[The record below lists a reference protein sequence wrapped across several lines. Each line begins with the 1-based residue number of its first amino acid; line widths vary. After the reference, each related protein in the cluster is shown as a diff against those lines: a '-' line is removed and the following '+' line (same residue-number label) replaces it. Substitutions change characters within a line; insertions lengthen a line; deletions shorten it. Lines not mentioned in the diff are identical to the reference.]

1 MRKMNMKIS
10 KIVAS
15 VALAVASV
23 AASAATSAVSVD
35 ATYLTT
41 NKLTLAGTGGS
52 TYTTGSLVIPV
63 TTATQLLIDFVDA
76 AGFSVKTSGL
86 LSGTA
91 TFSNLTIDVATGTVF
106 GDMIGSGL
114 LAGLAYT
121 GGQDLLTGT
130 VSGLGTSTL
139 TFSNFAV
146 SSGFGA
152 FLTDAGASPS
162 AVPVGSIVKSIT
174 VSGVAVPA
182 VPEPSTYAMLLL
194 GLGGIAVAAR
204 RKQA

>member
-1 MRKMNMKIS
+1 MKIS

-23 AASAATSAVSVD
+23 AASAATSAVAVD
-35 ATYLTT
+35 ANFLTT

-52 TYTTGSLVIPV
+52 SYTTGNLVIPV
-63 TTATQLLIDFVDA
+63 STATQLLVEFVDA
-76 AGFSVKTSGL
+76 AGFSVKTAGL

-91 TFSNLTIDVATGTVF
+91 TFSNLSINVNTGTVF
-106 GDMIGSGL
+106 GDMVGSGIL
-114 LAGLAYT
+114 TGLAYT
-121 GGQDLLTGT
+121 GGKDLLTGT

-146 SSGFGA
+146 SDGFGA
-152 FLTDAGASPS
+152 FLTDAGASPT

-182 VPEPSTYAMLLL
+182 VPEPSTYALMLL

-204 RKQA
+204 RKAA